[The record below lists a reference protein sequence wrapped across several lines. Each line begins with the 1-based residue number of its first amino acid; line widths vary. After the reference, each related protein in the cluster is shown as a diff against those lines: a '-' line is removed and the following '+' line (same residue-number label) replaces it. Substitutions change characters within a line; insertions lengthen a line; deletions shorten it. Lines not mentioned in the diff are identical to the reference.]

1 MNNTIL
7 NKEVAQ
13 IIYEQIDPWIFQAP
27 EKTKDDIF
35 VDIEQDIK
43 SGKSLPLEKDGFI
56 LYIVPE
62 TKWLARV
69 HMFAKNNSPI
79 KSLKAGIFL
88 TDLIFNNSKVM
99 KLYGITPLKSMVK
112 VSERIGWKHE
122 GTITKSFMTKEG
134 DLKDQYVF
142 GITREENK
150 QWREIK

>member
-1 MNNTIL
+1 
-7 NKEVAQ
+7 
-13 IIYEQIDPWIFQAP
+13 
-27 EKTKDDIF
+27 
-35 VDIEQDIK
+35 
-43 SGKSLPLEKDGFI
+43 
-56 LYIVPE
+56 
-62 TKWLARV
+62 
-69 HMFAKNNSPI
+69 MFAKNNSPI

>member
-1 MNNTIL
+1 MNKIL
-7 NKEVAQ
+7 NEKVAQ
-13 IIYEQIDPWIFQAP
+13 IIYDQIDPWIFQAP

-35 VDIEQDIK
+35 GDIEQDIK

-69 HMFAKNNSPI
+69 HMFAKSSNHI
-79 KSLKAGIFL
+79 KSLHSGIFL

-99 KLYGITPLKSMVK
+99 KLYGITPLKSMIK

-150 QWREIK
+150 QWRKIK